1 MSTIKLMPGTQFH
14 SINLETIDGETINL
28 GSIIDGKRKLIVIY
42 RGQFCPFC
50 QGMSYKIEF
59 FLALLTLP
67 CYFTYTKIGSFFEGS
82 QQQPEE
88 THRCRH

>member
-1 MSTIKLMPGTQFH
+1 MPGTQFP
-14 SINLETIDGETINL
+14 SINLETTDGETINL
-28 GSIIDGKRKLIVIY
+28 GSTIDGKRKLIVIY

-50 QGMSYKIEF
+50 QGMSYEIEL
-59 FLALLTLP
+59 FLSLLTLL
-67 CYFTYTKIGSFFEGS
+67 CHFTYSFFEGS